1 MKVTFSLFFILVI
14 ATKLNSKYNVYCSKD
29 YINESNEVKHSPYIF
44 DLSSYDLDRQNNF
57 LINLKHDEP
66 KQNLRK
72 KRNENSLEYSEE
84 NNYNTD
90 EYMTPNYPNDVISP
104 EQSEYETPSPNYP
117 RQYPPDYETYDT
129 SNINENESSYHK
141 KLESEA
147 FETPEL
153 PYPNNVKTKKNY
165 DNSGVESN
173 NEDTTEVNYNTEQ
186 IGMNG
191 IYDNNEPNGIYE
203 NNEPNDFDKNKE
215 ANGIYENKEANGIY
229 DNNEPNG
236 IYENNEP
243 NDFDK
248 NKEANGIY
256 ENKEANGIYDN
267 NEPNGIYENNEPN
280 DFDKNKEANGIYEN
294 NEPNGIYENNE
305 PNGIYENNEPND
317 FDKNKEAN
325 GIYENNEP
333 NGIYENNEP
342 NGIYENNEPN
352 GIYENNEP
360 NDFDKNKEANG
371 IYENN
376 EPNGI
381 YENNEPNGIYENNE
395 PNDFDKNKE
404 ANGIYENNEPNDF
417 DKNKEANGIYENNEP
432 NDFDKNKEVNKPIH
446 KNVDMHNIFMKGIDL
461 CNDIFDFRN
470 NKSAFKY
477 ENNMNKEIISEESA
491 NSEKNQI
498 PIDKK
503 NNIDSKSVI
512 SKVYVIDN
520 TLEQYMK
527 DIYSI
532 LINIQ
537 NTIEKSKTV
546 VE

>member
-215 ANGIYENKEANGIY
+215 ANGIYEN
-229 DNNEPNG
+229 NEPN
-236 IYENNEP
+236 
-243 NDFDK
+243 
-248 NKEANGIY
+248 
-256 ENKEANGIYDN
+256 
-267 NEPNGIYENNEPN
+267 
-280 DFDKNKEANGIYEN
+280 
-294 NEPNGIYENNE
+294 
-305 PNGIYENNEPND
+305 
-317 FDKNKEAN
+317 
-325 GIYENNEP
+325 
-333 NGIYENNEP
+333 
-342 NGIYENNEPN
+342 
-352 GIYENNEP
+352 
-360 NDFDKNKEANG
+360 
-371 IYENN
+371 
-376 EPNGI
+376 
-381 YENNEPNGIYENNE
+381 
-395 PNDFDKNKE
+395 

>member
-248 NKEANGIY
+248 NNEPNGIY

-267 NEPNGIYENNEPN
+267 NEP
-280 DFDKNKEANGIYEN
+280 
-294 NEPNGIYENNE
+294 
-305 PNGIYENNEPND
+305 
-317 FDKNKEAN
+317 
-325 GIYENNEP
+325 
-333 NGIYENNEP
+333 
-342 NGIYENNEPN
+342 
-352 GIYENNEP
+352 
-360 NDFDKNKEANG
+360 
-371 IYENN
+371 
-376 EPNGI
+376 
-381 YENNEPNGIYENNE
+381 
-395 PNDFDKNKE
+395 
-404 ANGIYENNEPNDF
+404 NGIYENNEPNDF